1 MVRPIV
7 DSRGNVISG
16 EQVAER
22 TNIIGARNFRGG
34 LPDADANLSFVPMDR
49 RGVAG
54 LQGKFQEMMQTH
66 VGIAAAVYWAIT
78 EGAALPK
85 EVVWP
90 HRDKPDA
97 DAEAF
102 MRLCESAV
110 LDDAVVYDGMIEGQA
125 ALWAYPLLDAFMG
138 FGLMLPRMIG
148 DGAVEWYPVA
158 HNAVMLWKPNGY
170 LLGGVRFSTPNG
182 YDDIDA
188 LDLVHT
194 VHGFAGSGEFEGRSL
209 LRDCVQPF
217 ELWKQIAVNAGVYN
231 QMSWGFLDIAYQPNA
246 SDDDVAAFNTFAQ
259 QFQDGQR
266 KYILRPQAVEVDMKY
281 PSGSPPDVIA
291 QLEYWDRQIEKKLNA
306 PLAGISQFGSRAM
319 AETLDEAGGRKA
331 KAWLNSVFDRASR
344 GMFQWLAQAV
354 GYDGKLPRVQVQ
366 AAEMTTGIGGW
377 TAYVQGVQSGL
388 LTKGPEDEAWGRRV
402 IGAPELADE
411 PKMTAETPTP
421 LQVAN
426 VQAVQALLSA
436 LKPSQM
442 APVPLAPDAVVLLL
456 QSAGVSEANARA
468 MVAAQL
474 AVPDATP
481 ATTEDP
487 SAVRAE
493 VAPTDALP
501 AAPAEVG
508 TPAPAGQPQ
517 VVVGGNIE
525 VPAAI
530 VEAAAFAPVKPAGD
544 MADLA
549 DEVDTTPTTEMA
561 TVAERALGW
570 RDEHG
575 RGGTAVGV
583 ARARDIKNR
592 KALSEQ
598 TVRRMASY
606 FARHKVDKQGKGF
619 DKGGEGFPSA
629 GRIAWDLWGGDAG
642 ADWSARKVDEFD
654 RLAGDLAESAL
665 LLSAALAEHPD
676 VVVPDGVKSAAAAAL
691 EAHRASKSKT
701 SDSSALVYAR
711 DLAAGKR
718 LAWGRVMRLAE
729 YFLKQH
735 PQHVGTKAYL
745 AQGPSWHAY
754 QLRGG
759 DAARAWVRSLL
770 TAYASGAHSRA
781 ARLAA
786 MGSSKGGDLGDDE
799 GEGVLVVGADG
810 REFVTYRT
818 LRPEEEVVAWVT
830 LAEGR
835 RDLDVE
841 LSVELERIA
850 DRHRQAVIDGLADG
864 WQSGERDRIW
874 QQYVGE
880 YQAALTAAAGK
891 LRADVGS
898 QVLDEARRAARGGA
912 IATISIDNVAA
923 GQAALAATASDQFA
937 RAAAMT
943 QKAGEVMADRV
954 QGEVENAILG
964 GVALDTWESRITPLG
979 LVSSSLESRNTVE
992 GAARVAE
999 YANTPAALGLM
1010 PTKAIRSSV
1019 PDGKRCAHC
1028 KALDGTEVDLVGA
1041 DGEPLDDLE
1050 LPPLPDPDCAGGVS
1064 RCRCGWFVIYGKID

>member
-16 EQVAER
+16 QQVAER

-90 HRDKPDA
+90 HREKPDA

-110 LDDAVVYDGMIEGQA
+110 IDDAVVYDGMIEGQA

-158 HNAVMLWKPNGY
+158 HNAVMLWRPNGY

-188 LDLVHT
+188 IDLVHT

-231 QMSWGFLDIAYQPNA
+231 QMSWGFLDIAYEPNA
-246 SDDDVAAFNTFAQ
+246 SDDDIAAFNTFAQ

-366 AAEMTTGIGGW
+366 SAEMTTGIGGW

-411 PKMTAETPTP
+411 PKMTADSPTP

-426 VQAVQALLSA
+426 VQAVQALLAA

-442 APVPLAPDAVVLLL
+442 APVPLAPDAVALLL
-456 QSAGVSEANARA
+456 QSAGVSEVNARA

-474 AVPDATP
+474 AVPDA
-481 ATTEDP
+481 
-487 SAVRAE
+487 
-493 VAPTDALP
+493 VAAAP
-501 AAPAEVG
+501 AAGQEGGAAAPAAAPVAAEVG
-508 TPAPAGQPQ
+508 TPAPSTQPQ
-517 VVVGGNIE
+517 VVIGGNIE

-530 VEAAAFAPVKPAGD
+530 GEAAAFAPAGSAA
-544 MADLA
+544 MSDLS
-549 DEVDTTPTTEMA
+549 DEVDTTPTGEMA
-561 TVAERALGW
+561 TVAERALAW
-570 RDEHG
+570 RAEHG

-606 FARHKVDKQGKGF
+606 FARHEVDKKGKGF
-619 DKGGEGFPSA
+619 DTGGEGYPSA

-642 ADWSARKVDEFD
+642 ADWSARKVEEFD
-654 RLAGDLAESAL
+654 RLAGDMADTAG
-665 LLSAALAEHPD
+665 LLSAMLAEQPD
-676 VVVPDGVKSAAAAAL
+676 VVVPDNVKAAAAAAL
-691 EAHRASKSKT
+691 AAHRASKSKT
-701 SDSSALVYAR
+701 SDSGALLYAR

-735 PQHVGTKAYL
+735 PAAVGTKAYL
-745 AQGPSWHAY
+745 AHGPSWHAY

-759 DAARAWVRSLL
+759 DAARQWVRSLL
-770 TAYASGAHSRA
+770 TSYASGAHQRA

-786 MGSSKGGDLGDDE
+786 MGSGTGGDLGDGE
-799 GEGVLVVGADG
+799 PEGVVVVGGDG
-810 REFVTYRT
+810 REFVLYRR
-818 LRPEEEVVAWVT
+818 LRPEEEVVGWVT

-835 RDLDVE
+835 RDLDLE
-841 LSVELERIA
+841 LSQKLEAISA
-850 DRHRQAVIDGLADG
+850 RHREAVIEGLADG
-864 WQSGERDRIW
+864 WQAGERDRIW
-874 QQYVGE
+874 SQFVVE
-880 YQAALTAAAGK
+880 YQTALTEAAGA
-891 LRADVGS
+891 LRADVAAT
-898 QVLDEARRAARGGA
+898 VLDEARRAARGGA
-912 IATISIDNVAA
+912 IASISIDNVAA
-923 GQAALAATASDQFA
+923 GQAALQKSANDQLA

-964 GVALDTWESRITPLG
+964 GVAIDTWESRITPLG
-979 LVSSSLESRNTVE
+979 LLSSGLESRNTVE

-1010 PTKAIRSSV
+1010 PTEAVRSSI
-1019 PDGKRCAHC
+1019 PDGKRCDHC
-1028 KALDGTEVDLVGA
+1028 KALDGQRVQLVDP
-1041 DGEPLDDLE
+1041 DGEPIDDIE
-1050 LPPLPDPDCAGGVS
+1050 LPPLPDPDCKGGAS

>member
-102 MRLCESAV
+102 MRLCEMAV
-110 LDDAVVYDGMIEGQA
+110 IEDAVVYDGMIEGQA

-188 LDLVHT
+188 IDLVHT

-231 QMSWGFLDIAYQPNA
+231 QMAWGFLDIAYPA
-246 SDDDVAAFNTFAQ
+246 SVSEDDIGAFNTFAQ

-266 KYILRPQAVEVDMKY
+266 KYILRPDKVAVDMKY

-354 GYDGKLPRVQVQ
+354 GYEGKLPRVQVQ
-366 AAEMTTGIGGW
+366 SAELTTGIGGW
-377 TAYVQGVQSGL
+377 QAYVAGVQAGL
-388 LTKGPEDEAWGRRV
+388 LSKGPDDEAWGRRV
-402 IGAPELADE
+402 IGAPELVDE
-411 PKMTAETPTP
+411 VKVTAETPTP

-474 AVPDATP
+474 AVPDAVAAAP
-481 ATTEDP
+481 AEGQEGGG
-487 SAVRAE
+487 AA
-493 VAPTDALP
+493 P
-501 AAPAEVG
+501 AAAPVAAEVG
-508 TPAPAGQPQ
+508 TPAPASQPQ
-517 VVVGGNIE
+517 VVVGSNIE

-530 VEAAAFAPVKPAGD
+530 GEAPAFAPAAA
-544 MADLA
+544 MSDLS
-549 DEVDTTPTTEMA
+549 DEVDTTPTAEMA
-561 TVAERALGW
+561 AAAARALDW
-570 RDEHG
+570 RGEFG

-583 ARARDIKNR
+583 ARARDIKNQ

-606 FARHKVDKQGKGF
+606 FARHEVDKQGKGF

-642 ADWSARKVDEFD
+642 AGWAARKVDEFD
-654 RLAGDLAESAL
+654 RLAGDLGDQAL
-665 LLSAALAEHPD
+665 LLSASLADHPD
-676 VVVPDGVKSAAAAAL
+676 VVVPDSVMRAAAAAL
-691 EAHRASKSKT
+691 EAHRAAKTKT
-701 SDSSALVYAR
+701 SDTGALVMAR

-718 LAWGRVMRLAE
+718 LAWSRVMGLADW
-729 YFLKQH
+729 FLRTH
-735 PQHVGTKAYL
+735 PRHAETKSYL
-745 AQGPSWHAY
+745 SGGPSFHAY

-759 DAARAWVRSLL
+759 DAARQWVRSLL
-770 TAYASGAHSRA
+770 TGYANRAHQRASRLHDVGGAA
-781 ARLAA
+781 
-786 MGSSKGGDLGDDE
+786 GGDLADGE

-810 REFVTYRT
+810 REFVTYRE
-818 LRPEEEVVAWVT
+818 LRPEEAVVCWVT

-835 RDLDVE
+835 RDLDAE

-850 DRHRQAVIDGLADG
+850 VRHRQAVIDGLADG

-874 QQYVGE
+874 QQFVGE
-880 YQAALTAAAGK
+880 YQNALTKAAGE
-891 LRADVGS
+891 LRSDVS
-898 QVLDEARRAARGGA
+898 AEVLQEARRAARGGA

-923 GQAALAATASDQFA
+923 GQQALAQSATDQFA

-943 QKAGEVMADRV
+943 QKAGEVLADRV
-954 QGEVENAILG
+954 QGEVESAILG
-964 GVALDTWESRITPLG
+964 GVTMANWDSRITPMG
-979 LVSSSLESRNTVE
+979 LVSSTLESRNTVE

-1010 PTKAIRSSV
+1010 PTKAIRSSI
-1019 PDGKRCAHC
+1019 PDGKRCDHC
-1028 KALDGTEVDLVGA
+1028 KALDGTEIDLVGP
-1041 DGEPLDDLE
+1041 DGEPLDTVNI
-1050 LPPLPDPDCAGGVS
+1050 PPLPDPDCKGGAS

>member
-16 EQVAER
+16 QQVAER

-110 LDDAVVYDGMIEGQA
+110 IDDAVVYDGMIEGQA

-158 HNAVMLWKPNGY
+158 HNAVMLWRPNGY

-188 LDLVHT
+188 IDLVHT

-246 SDDDVAAFNTFAQ
+246 SDDDIAAFNTFAQ

-319 AETLDEAGGRKA
+319 AETLDDAGGRKA

-366 AAEMTTGIGGW
+366 SAEMTTGIGGW

-388 LTKGPEDEAWGRRV
+388 LSKGPDDEAWGRRV
-402 IGAPELADE
+402 IGAPELEAVAKVTADS
-411 PKMTAETPTP
+411 PSP

-426 VQAVQALLSA
+426 VQAVQALLAA

-442 APVPLAPDAVVLLL
+442 APTPLAPDAVALLL
-456 QSAGVSEANARA
+456 QSAGVSEVNARA

-474 AVPDATP
+474 AVPDA
-481 ATTEDP
+481 
-487 SAVRAE
+487 
-493 VAPTDALP
+493 VAAAPVAGQEGGGAAP
-501 AAPAEVG
+501 AAAPVAAEVG
-508 TPAPAGQPQ
+508 TPAPSTQPQ

-530 VEAAAFAPVKPAGD
+530 GEAAAFAPVKVAGE
-544 MADLA
+544 MSDLS
-549 DEVDTTPTTEMA
+549 DEVDTQPTAEMA
-561 TVAERALGW
+561 TVAERALTW
-570 RDEHG
+570 RAEHG

-606 FARHKVDKQGKGF
+606 FARHEVDKKGKGF
-619 DKGGEGFPSA
+619 DSGGDGYPSA

-642 ADWSARKVDEFD
+642 AAWSARKVEEFD
-654 RLAGDLAESAL
+654 RLAGDLADTAG
-665 LLSAALAEHPD
+665 LLSASLADQPD
-676 VVVPDGVKSAAAAAL
+676 VVVPDSVKAAAAAAL
-691 EAHRASKSKT
+691 AAHRASKAKT
-701 SDSSALVYAR
+701 SDSGALLYAR

-735 PQHVGTKAYL
+735 PAASTTKAYL
-745 AQGPSWHAY
+745 AHGPSWHAY

-770 TAYASGAHSRA
+770 TSYASGAHQRA

-786 MGSSKGGDLGDDE
+786 MGTGTGDLADGE
-799 GEGVLVVGADG
+799 PEGVLVVGADG

-818 LRPEEEVVAWVT
+818 LRPEEQVVAWVT

-835 RDLDVE
+835 RDLDLE
-841 LSVELERIA
+841 LSMKLEAISA
-850 DRHRQAVIDGLADG
+850 RHREAVIEGLADG

-874 QQYVGE
+874 SQFSVE
-880 YQAALTAAAGK
+880 YQTALTEAAGA
-891 LRADVGS
+891 LRADVAAT
-898 QVLDEARRAARGGA
+898 VLDEARRAARGGA

-923 GQAALAATASDQFA
+923 GQAALAARADEQFA

-954 QGEVENAILG
+954 QGEVESAILG
-964 GVALDTWESRITPLG
+964 GAAMDTWQSRITPLG
-979 LVSSSLESRNTVE
+979 LLSSGQGSRNTVE

-1010 PTKAIRSSV
+1010 PTEAVRSSI
-1019 PDGKRCAHC
+1019 PDGKRCTHC
-1028 KALDGTEVDLVGA
+1028 AEQDGKRVKLVD
-1041 DGEPLDDLE
+1041 DEGEPIENIE
-1050 LPPLPDPDCAGGVS
+1050 LPPLPDPECAGEAS

>member
-90 HRDKPDA
+90 HREKPDA

-102 MRLCESAV
+102 MRLCEMAV

-138 FGLMLPRMIG
+138 FGLMLPRLIG

-188 LDLVHT
+188 IDLVHT

-231 QMSWGFLDIAYQPNA
+231 QMSWGFLDIAYEPNA
-246 SDDDVAAFNTFAQ
+246 SEDDVQAFNTFAQ

-266 KYILRPQAVEVDMKY
+266 KYILRPDKVAVDMKY

-319 AETLDEAGGRKA
+319 AETLDDASGRKA

-411 PKMTAETPTP
+411 PKVTAETPTP

-436 LKPSQM
+436 LKPTQM

-474 AVPDATP
+474 AVPDA
-481 ATTEDP
+481 A
-487 SAVRAE
+487 
-493 VAPTDALP
+493 P
-501 AAPAEVG
+501 AAPAEGQEGGVAAPSAAPVAAEVG
-508 TPAPAGQPQ
+508 TPAPASQPQ

-530 VEAAAFAPVKPAGD
+530 GEAPAFAPVASP
-544 MADLA
+544 MSDLA
-549 DEVDTTPTTEMA
+549 DEVDTQPTAEMA
-561 TVAERALGW
+561 AAAERALAW

-592 KALSEQ
+592 KSLSEQ

-606 FARHKVDKQGKGF
+606 FARHEVDKQGKGF

-642 ADWSARKVDEFD
+642 AAWAARKVDEFD
-654 RLAGDLAESAL
+654 RLAGELAEGAL
-665 LLSAALAEHPD
+665 LLSASLADHPD
-676 VVVPDGVKSAAAAAL
+676 VVVPDAVMRAAAAAL

-701 SDSSALVYAR
+701 SDASALVIAR

-718 LAWGRVMRLAE
+718 LAWSRVMGLADW
-729 YFLKQH
+729 FLRQH
-735 PQHVGTKAYL
+735 PRHVETKSYL
-745 AQGPSWHAY
+745 AGGPSFHAY

-759 DAARAWVRSLL
+759 DAARQWVRSLL
-770 TAYASGAHSRA
+770 TGYANRAHQRASR
-781 ARLAA
+781 LHDV
-786 MGSSKGGDLGDDE
+786 GGGGGDLADGE
-799 GEGVLVVGADG
+799 GEGVLVVGGDG
-810 REFVTYRT
+810 REFVTYRS
-818 LRPEEEVVAWVT
+818 LRPEEAVVGWVT

-835 RDLDVE
+835 RDLDLA

-850 DRHRQAVIDGLADG
+850 TRHRQAVIDGLADG
-864 WQSGERDRIW
+864 WQAGERDRIW
-874 QQYVGE
+874 QQFVGE
-880 YQAALTAAAGK
+880 YQAALTKAAGE
-891 LRADVGS
+891 LRADVS
-898 QVLDEARRAARGGA
+898 AAVLDEARRAARGGA

-923 GQAALAATASDQFA
+923 GQQALAQSATDQFA

-954 QGEVENAILG
+954 QGEVENALLG
-964 GVALDTWESRITPLG
+964 GATMATWESRITPLG
-979 LVSSSLESRNTVE
+979 LLSSGLESRNTVE

-1019 PDGKRCAHC
+1019 PDGKRCDHC
-1028 KALDGTEVDLVGA
+1028 KALDGTEVDLVGE
-1041 DGEPLDDLE
+1041 DGEPLDDVE

>member
-90 HRDKPDA
+90 HREKPDA
-97 DAEAF
+97 DADAF
-102 MRLCESAV
+102 MRLCEMAV
-110 LDDAVVYDGMIEGQA
+110 IEEAVVYDGMIEGQA

-138 FGLMLPRMIG
+138 FGLMLPRMMG
-148 DGAVEWYPVA
+148 NGAVEWYPVA

-188 LDLVHT
+188 IDLVHT

-231 QMSWGFLDIAYQPNA
+231 QMSWGFLDIAYPA
-246 SDDDVAAFNTFAQ
+246 SVSEDDIAAFNTFAQ

-266 KYILRPQAVEVDMKY
+266 KYILRPDKVEVDMRY

-354 GYDGKLPRVQVQ
+354 GYEGKLPRVQVQ
-366 AAEMTTGIGGW
+366 SAELTTGIGGW
-377 TAYVQGVQSGL
+377 QAYVQGVQAGL
-388 LTKGPEDEAWGRRV
+388 LSKGPEDEAWGRRV

-411 PKMTAETPTP
+411 PKVTAETPTP

-436 LKPSQM
+436 LKPTQM

-456 QSAGVSEANARA
+456 QSAGVSEPNARA

-474 AVPDATP
+474 AVPDAAAAAP
-481 ATTEDP
+481 AEG
-487 SAVRAE
+487 AE
-493 VAPTDALP
+493 GGAAAP
-501 AAPAEVG
+501 AAAPVAAEVG
-508 TPAPAGQPQ
+508 TPAPASQPQ

-530 VEAAAFAPVKPAGD
+530 GEAPAFAPAGSAP
-544 MADLA
+544 MSDLA
-549 DEVDTTPTTEMA
+549 DEVDTKPTAEMA
-561 TVAERALGW
+561 AAAERALAW
-570 RDEHG
+570 RDEFS

-592 KALSEQ
+592 KNLSEE

-606 FARHKVDKQGKGF
+606 FARHEVDKQGKGF
-619 DKGGEGFPSA
+619 DKGGEGYPSA

-642 ADWSARKVDEFD
+642 AAWAARKVDEFD
-654 RLAGDLAESAL
+654 RLAGDLAEEATIM
-665 LLSAALAEHPD
+665 SAALADHPD
-676 VVVPDGVKSAAAAAL
+676 VVVPDAVRSAAAAAL

-701 SDSSALVYAR
+701 SDSGALVYAR

-729 YFLKQH
+729 YFLRQH

-745 AQGPSWHAY
+745 SHGPSWHAY

-770 TAYASGAHSRA
+770 TAYASGAHQRA

-786 MGSSKGGDLGDDE
+786 MGTGAAGDLGDGE
-799 GEGVLVVGADG
+799 PEGVLVVGADG
-810 REFVTYRT
+810 REFVTYRE
-818 LRPEEEVVAWVT
+818 LRPEEAVVCWVT

-841 LSVELERIA
+841 LSIELERIA
-850 DRHRQAVIDGLADG
+850 DRHRQAVIEGLADG

-880 YQAALTAAAGK
+880 YQAALTKAAGT
-891 LRADVGS
+891 LRNDVS
-898 QVLDEARRAARGGA
+898 AQVLDEARRAARGGA

-923 GQAALAATASDQFA
+923 GQQALQQSANDQLA

-954 QGEVENAILG
+954 QGEVESAILG

-979 LVSSSLESRNTVE
+979 LASSALESRNTVE

-1010 PTKAIRSSV
+1010 PTKAIRSSI
-1019 PDGKRCAHC
+1019 PDGKRCDHC

-1041 DGEPLDDLE
+1041 DGEPLDNVE
-1050 LPPLPDPDCAGGVS
+1050 IPPLPDPDCKGGAS

>member
-16 EQVAER
+16 QQVAER

-90 HRDKPDA
+90 HKEKPDA

-110 LDDAVVYDGMIEGQA
+110 IDDAVVYDGMIEGQA
-125 ALWAYPLLDAFMG
+125 ALWSYPLLDAFMG

-158 HNAVMLWKPNGY
+158 HNAVMLWRPNGY

-188 LDLVHT
+188 IDLVHT

-246 SDDDVAAFNTFAQ
+246 SDDDIAAFNTFAQ

-319 AETLDEAGGRKA
+319 AETLDDAGGRKA

-366 AAEMTTGIGGW
+366 SAEMTTGIGGW

-411 PKMTAETPTP
+411 PKMAADSPTP

-426 VQAVQALLSA
+426 VQAVQALLAA

-442 APVPLAPDAVVLLL
+442 APTPLAPDAVVLLL
-456 QSAGVSEANARA
+456 QSAGLSEVNARA

-474 AVPDATP
+474 AVPDA
-481 ATTEDP
+481 
-487 SAVRAE
+487 
-493 VAPTDALP
+493 VAAAP
-501 AAPAEVG
+501 AAGQEGGAAAPAAAPVAAEVG
-508 TPAPAGQPQ
+508 TPAPSTQPQ
-517 VVVGGNIE
+517 VVIGGNIE

-530 VEAAAFAPVKPAGD
+530 GEASAFAPAGQAA
-544 MADLA
+544 MSDLS
-549 DEVDTTPTTEMA
+549 DEVDTTPTGEMA
-561 TVAERALGW
+561 TVAERALTW
-570 RDEHG
+570 RAEHG

-606 FARHKVDKQGKGF
+606 FARHEVDKKGKGF
-619 DKGGEGFPSA
+619 DTGGEGYPSA

-642 ADWSARKVDEFD
+642 ADWSARKVEEFD
-654 RLAGDLAESAL
+654 RLAGDMADTAG
-665 LLSAALAEHPD
+665 LLSAMLAEQPD
-676 VVVPDGVKSAAAAAL
+676 VVVPDNVKAAAAAAL
-691 EAHRASKSKT
+691 AAHRASKSKT
-701 SDSSALVYAR
+701 SDSGALLYAR

-735 PQHVGTKAYL
+735 PAAVGTKAYL
-745 AQGPSWHAY
+745 AHGPSWHAY

-759 DAARAWVRSLL
+759 DAARQWVRSLL
-770 TAYASGAHSRA
+770 TSYASGAHQRA

-786 MGSSKGGDLGDDE
+786 MGSGTGGDLGDGE
-799 GEGVLVVGADG
+799 PEGVVVVGGDG
-810 REFVTYRT
+810 REFVLYRR
-818 LRPEEEVVAWVT
+818 LRPEEEVVGWVT

-835 RDLDVE
+835 RDLDLE
-841 LSVELERIA
+841 LSQKLEAISA
-850 DRHRQAVIDGLADG
+850 RHREAVIEGLADG

-874 QQYVGE
+874 SQFVVE
-880 YQAALTAAAGK
+880 YQTALTEAAGA
-891 LRADVGS
+891 LRADVS
-898 QVLDEARRAARGGA
+898 ASVLDEARRAARGGA
-912 IATISIDNVAA
+912 IATISVENVAA
-923 GQAALAATASDQFA
+923 GTAALQKSANEQLA

-954 QGEVENAILG
+954 QGEVESAILG
-964 GVALDTWESRITPLG
+964 GSDMVTWESRITPLG
-979 LVSSSLESRNTVE
+979 LLSSGQGSRNTVE
-992 GAARVAE
+992 GAARIAE

-1010 PTKAIRSSV
+1010 PTEAVRSSI
-1019 PDGKRCAHC
+1019 PDGKRCDHC
-1028 KALDGTEVDLVGA
+1028 AEQDGKRISLVDD
-1041 DGEPLDDLE
+1041 DGEPIEDIE
-1050 LPPLPDPDCAGGVS
+1050 LPPLPDPECAGEAS